1 MIVSKNSKI
10 LSSDYIFIEP
20 KTILLS
26 TFQSTFKGDFFKLSK
41 PDSFQNFSQ
50 VNFIFQKHFQ
60 NHFSKLFI
68 KLTSFFHDRSDLT
81 MKPNSFSLEFL
92 NRSWASLTV

>member
-10 LSSDYIFIEP
+10 LSSDYIFIEL

-41 PDSFQNFSQ
+41 PDSFPNFSQ
-50 VNFIFQKHFQ
+50 VYFTLQKHFQ
-60 NHFSKLFI
+60 DLFFKTFHQTYI
-68 KLTSFFHDRSDLT
+68 FFQDRSDLKI
-81 MKPNSFSLEFL
+81 KPNSFLLEFL